1 MIKYVGWSRSTCVT
15 EGLGVNQGWTPWVY
29 LFPNI
34 ILSKPD
40 WGTLTI
46 L

>member
-1 MIKYVGWSRSTCVT
+1 MIGYTSLKRAACVSKQG
-15 EGLGVNQGWTPWVY
+15 ENQGWTPWVY

-34 ILSKPD
+34 ILSKPN